1 MHYFAGKHC
10 ASSKAKKSKGK
21 ATDPGE
27 GTSSYKIPWKMSQP
41 AEESD
46 DDIIGQEIAKPAS
59 ISAKFCDTACY
70 QIRSMIKTDQ
80 LLPREMS
87 ALRPNLEKLILYSA
101 SEATWAKHC
110 SAWNL

>member
-1 MHYFAGKHC
+1 M
-10 ASSKAKKSKGK
+10 ASQSGN
-21 ATDPGE
+21 E
-27 GTSSYKIPWKMSQP
+27 L
-41 AEESD
+41 ED
-46 DDIIGQEIAKPAS
+46 DGIGQEIVKPAS
-59 ISAKFCDTACY
+59 VSTKFCDTACY